1 MSAFC
6 GKRWFA
12 LANEENR
19 SQTDRDDVREGEVRS
34 SGALRG
40 SLRELV
46 EGWQE
51 SGAWL
56 RSVRAETWIVLGLLV
71 ALLVFWEWLAGQ
83 YPEAIFPSIGETANA
98 FFKMMQDPRRDYFN
112 AIGSTVQIYYSG
124 LGLATVLGWGVAVLA
139 GPVPLFGRV
148 MKVILDFFANI
159 PLIAFMPLF
168 VALLGLGPSAKI
180 VVVMLAAFIVITA
193 TAQAAFEGVGRGDE
207 EAAMGLG
214 ASRLQAQ
221 VRVVWPQVLPQMIA
235 GLRLGAA
242 QALTACIIA
251 EIYTA
256 MTGLGG
262 LLVGYGASFNMPRY
276 FVTVLTALV
285 IGSGT
290 AAVLRR
296 LERRFVLP

>member
-1 MSAFC
+1 M
-6 GKRWFA
+6 
-12 LANEENR
+12 
-19 SQTDRDDVREGEVRS
+19 RS
-34 SGALRG
+34 SA
-40 SLRELV
+40 RELV
-46 EGWQE
+46 D
-51 SGAWL
+51 AWRETGDWL
-56 RSVRAETWIVLGLLV
+56 KGVRAETWIVLGLIV
-71 ALLVFWEWLAGQ
+71 ALLVLWEWVAGQ
-83 YPEAIFPSIGETANA
+83 YPEAIIPSIGETAEA
-98 FFKMMQDPRRDYFN
+98 LFKMMQDPKRDYFN
-112 AIGSTVQIYYSG
+112 AVGSTVQIYFSG
-124 LGLATVLGWGVAVLA
+124 LGLALVLGWGMA
-139 GPVPLFGRV
+139 GLMGRVPLLGRV

-159 PLIAFMPLF
+159 PIIAFMPLF

-180 VVVMLAAFIVITA
+180 VVVLLAAFIVITT
-193 TAQAAFEGVGRGDE
+193 TAQAAFEGVGKSDE

-276 FVTVLTALV
+276 FVTVLTALA
-285 IGSGT
+285 IGSAT
-290 AAVLRR
+290 SAILRR
-296 LERRFVLP
+296 LERRFAIP